1 MALDGRA
8 LSERDG
14 GVADVAMVGV
24 NGAGVVVTGGGS
36 GIGRALARGLAAAG
50 ARVVVND
57 LDADAAAAVAK
68 QTGGHAVPG
77 DAVSARGVREL
88 IGAAREY
95 LGEIDIYCSN
105 AGIAAG
111 TDPDTPDDIWQ
122 RSWEVNVLSHV
133 RASRELLPAWLE
145 RGRGCFVV
153 TASAAGLL
161 TMLGSATY
169 SVTKHGAES
178 YAEWLA
184 ATYGHRGLVVHCIC
198 PQGVR
203 TRMLAETGLV
213 GQLVLKDAAI
223 EPEQVADA
231 LLEGMA
237 AGRFLILPHPEV
249 RQYYELRASDTDKWL
264 RGMNRMQQRIEALE
278 REPGGTR

>member
-1 MALDGRA
+1 
-8 LSERDG
+8 
-14 GVADVAMVGV
+14 VAIQTVD
-24 NGAGVVVTGGGS
+24 GAGAVVTGAGS

-57 LDADAAAAVAK
+57 LNFEAATAVAK
-68 QTGGHAVPG
+68 EIGGYPAPG
-77 DAVSARGVREL
+77 DAATEPGVTALIATARDC
-88 IGAAREY
+88 

-105 AGIAAG
+105 AGIAVG
-111 TDPDTPDDIWQ
+111 VGPDTPDPVWQ
-122 RSWEVNVLSHV
+122 QSWEVNVMAHV

-169 SVTKHGAES
+169 SVTKHAAES

-184 ATYGHRGLVVHCIC
+184 ATYEHRGLVVHCIC

-203 TRMLAETGLV
+203 TNMLAQSGEAGKV
-213 GQLVLKDAAI
+213 VLQDAAI

-249 RQYYELRASDTDKWL
+249 ARYYQMRAGDPDRWL
-264 RGMNRMQQRIEALE
+264 HGMNRMQQRIEEVE
-278 REPGGTR
+278 RGLA

>member
-1 MALDGRA
+1 MTVDIKNA
-8 LSERDG
+8 
-14 GVADVAMVGV
+14 
-24 NGAGVVVTGGGS
+24 GAVVTGAGS

-57 LDADAAAAVAK
+57 LNVEAATAVAEEI
-68 QTGGHAVPG
+68 GGYPAPG
-77 DAVSARGVREL
+77 DAATAQGVHDL
-88 IGAAREY
+88 IDDAREY
-95 LGEIDIYCSN
+95 LNEIDIYCSN
-105 AGIAAG
+105 AGIAIGAG
-111 TDPDTPDDIWQ
+111 PDAPEEAWQ
-122 RSWEVNVLSHV
+122 QSWEVNVMAHV

-161 TMLGSATY
+161 TMLGTATY

-203 TRMLAETGLV
+203 TNMLAQSGGAGKV
-213 GQLVLKDAAI
+213 VLQDAAI
-223 EPEQVADA
+223 EPEQVAEA
-231 LLEGMA
+231 LLAGME

-249 RQYYELRASDTDKWL
+249 HGYYQMRAANPDRWL
-264 RGMNRMQQRIEALE
+264 RGMNRMQQRIEEVE
-278 REPGGTR
+278 RGMA

>member
-1 MALDGRA
+1 
-8 LSERDG
+8 
-14 GVADVAMVGV
+14 
-24 NGAGVVVTGGGS
+24 VTGGGA
-36 GIGRALARGLAAAG
+36 GIGRALALGLAAAG

-57 LDADAAAAVAK
+57 LDAAAATAVAEK
-68 QTGGHAVPG
+68 AGGYAVPG
-77 DAVSARGVREL
+77 DAATEEGVREL
-88 IGAAREY
+88 IAAARGH

-105 AGIAAG
+105 AGIAVG
-111 TDPDTPDDIWQ
+111 TGPDTPDPVWQ
-122 RSWEVNVLSHV
+122 RAWEVNVLAHV

-169 SVTKHGAES
+169 SVTKHAAEA

-203 TRMLAETGLV
+203 TNMLAES
-213 GQLVLKDAAI
+213 GQAGQVVLKDAAI

-231 LLEGMA
+231 LLAGIA

-249 RQYYELRASDTDKWL
+249 RGYYELRAGDTDKWL
-264 RGMNRMQQRIEALE
+264 RGMNRMQQRIEELE
-278 REPGGTR
+278 RSTPAGTGEAPAGGTR

>member
-1 MALDGRA
+1 MAIDTG
-8 LSERDG
+8 S
-14 GVADVAMVGV
+14 ADRIR
-24 NGAGVVVTGGGS
+24 GAGVVVTGAGA
-36 GIGRALARGLAAAG
+36 GIGRALALALAAAG

-57 LDADAAAAVAK
+57 LDAAAAAAVAARA
-68 QTGGHAVPG
+68 GGYAVPG
-77 DAVSARGVREL
+77 DAATEQGVREL
-88 IGAAREY
+88 IGTARKH

-111 TDPDTPDDIWQ
+111 TGPDTADPVWQ
-122 RSWEVNVLSHV
+122 RAWEVNVMAHV

-145 RGRGCFVV
+145 RGRGCFIV

-161 TMLGSATY
+161 TMLGSAPY
-169 SVTKHGAES
+169 SVTKHAAES

-184 ATYGHRGLVVHCIC
+184 ATYGHRGLTVHCIC

-203 TRMLAETGLV
+203 TNMLATS
-213 GQLVLKDAAI
+213 GQAGQVVLQDAAI

-231 LLEGMA
+231 LLAGIA

-249 RQYYELRASDTDKWL
+249 HGYYELRAGDTDKWL
-264 RGMNRMQQRIEALE
+264 RGMNRMQQRIEEVE
-278 REPGGTR
+278 RGMR

>member
-1 MALDGRA
+1 M
-8 LSERDG
+8 
-14 GVADVAMVGV
+14 
-24 NGAGVVVTGGGS
+24 VVTGAGS

-57 LDADAAAAVAK
+57 LDFEAATAVAEEI
-68 QTGGHAVPG
+68 GGYPAPG
-77 DAVSARGVREL
+77 DVATEQGVSEL
-88 IGAAREY
+88 IATAREY

-105 AGIAAG
+105 AGIAVGAG
-111 TDPDTPDDIWQ
+111 PDSPEEAWQ
-122 RSWEVNVLSHV
+122 RSWEVNVMAHV

-169 SVTKHGAES
+169 SVTKHAAES

-184 ATYGHRGLVVHCIC
+184 ATYAHRGLVVHCIC

-203 TRMLAETGLV
+203 TNMLAKS
-213 GQLVLKDAAI
+213 GQAGQVVLEDAAI
-223 EPEQVADA
+223 EPEQVAEA

-249 RQYYELRASDTDKWL
+249 RGYYQMRAERHRQVAARDEPDAAADR
-264 RGMNRMQQRIEALE
+264 RG
-278 REPGGTR
+278 GGARRGRA